1 MFVISKCWHFKTII
15 NMKKHLLLLLALL
28 SLVACKSNKVLSDSE
43 IENMV
48 HEEFEG
54 NVVIVKRNN
63 CQTYALVYNKQKKT
77 LQMPVNGLIYG
88 IVNLKTGELVY
99 QENLNDGS
107 VEWLNDE
114 FISVRV
120 KSGMVMTDRDQNNK
134 KLNYL
139 INVKTLTKKYQ

>member
-1 MFVISKCWHFKTII
+1 
-15 NMKKHLLLLLALL
+15 MKKHLTLLLALFAL
-28 SLVACKSNKVLSDSE
+28 LACKLNKVLSDSE
-43 IENMV
+43 IKNIV

-54 NVVIVKRNN
+54 NIIVKRNKS
-63 CQTYALVYNKQKKT
+63 QTYALVYNKQKKT

-139 INVKTLTKKYQ
+139 INVKTLSKKYQ